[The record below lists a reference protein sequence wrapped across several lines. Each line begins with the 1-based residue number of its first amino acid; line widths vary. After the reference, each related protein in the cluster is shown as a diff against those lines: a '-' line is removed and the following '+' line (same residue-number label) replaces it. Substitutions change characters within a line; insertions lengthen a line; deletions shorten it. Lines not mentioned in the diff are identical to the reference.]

1 MLACTMAMAVKDPG
15 GAKLRTPSL
24 PIAGNLLRLLS
35 NARWAL
41 KLTWTT
47 NRVLT
52 VALVGIYFLQSILFA
67 AQALATR
74 GVIDTA
80 VGQLRTGSVVL
91 RPMLAWLTLAF
102 VATLADGLN
111 RLAQDYSSRRLEDDL
126 NLELNSMILIHTA
139 ELDVSFFESPSS
151 QDVLFRAKQNA
162 AGSLSRF
169 VGGTLNV
176 ISNLIQILSLLAIVV
191 AIEPLILI
199 VIVVAAVPYM
209 RFQWSLTQNRYG
221 LERSRATKRRWTQY
235 FVSSLTDSGSVPEAK
250 ILDLAPMMIK
260 KFRAMMTEFRDQ
272 DRGLLI
278 RSTRAAAIFSG
289 FATTAIYALFARVAL
304 RVLRGTS
311 TMGDLAIF
319 GAAAARLR
327 LTVEVEISSIAS
339 LLEQM
344 LNISN
349 LQELLA
355 AKPLIVSTAAP
366 TSPQQY
372 RGEIE
377 FEKVSFTYN
386 SSTQPALQ
394 DISLKVRAGE
404 TLAIVGENGSGK
416 TTLVKLMVRFY
427 DPTAGCV
434 RIDGQD
440 LKNIDPKDLQSR
452 IAFVFQNF
460 GRYEASVAEN
470 ISYGDWRNLADD
482 DAAQIE
488 RIATEAGIDEMIRRL
503 PAGYQTLVGRQFGGY
518 DLSIGQWQRVALARA
533 FARHASIVI
542 LDEPTSNLD
551 AQAEYEL
558 FMRCR
563 ALARGR
569 TTILVSHRF
578 STLRI
583 ADRIVVMERGR
594 IVEVGSHDELLR
606 NAGHYT
612 RLYDRAT
619 RSDRAASA

>member
-1 MLACTMAMAVKDPG
+1 
-15 GAKLRTPSL
+15 
-24 PIAGNLLRLLS
+24 
-35 NARWAL
+35 
-41 KLTWTT
+41 
-47 NRVLT
+47 
-52 VALVGIYFLQSILFA
+52 
-67 AQALATR
+67 
-74 GVIDTA
+74 
-80 VGQLRTGSVVL
+80 
-91 RPMLAWLTLAF
+91 
-102 VATLADGLN
+102 
-111 RLAQDYSSRRLEDDL
+111 
-126 NLELNSMILIHTA
+126 
-139 ELDVSFFESPSS
+139 
-151 QDVLFRAKQNA
+151 
-162 AGSLSRF
+162 
-169 VGGTLNV
+169 
-176 ISNLIQILSLLAIVV
+176 
-191 AIEPLILI
+191 
-199 VIVVAAVPYM
+199 
-209 RFQWSLTQNRYG
+209 
-221 LERSRATKRRWTQY
+221 
-235 FVSSLTDSGSVPEAK
+235 
-250 ILDLAPMMIK
+250 MMIK
-260 KFRAMMTEFRDQ
+260 KFRAMMAEFRDQ

-327 LTVEVEISSIAS
+327 LTVEGEITSVAS

-355 AKPLIVSTAAP
+355 AKPLIISAGATAF
-366 TSPQQY
+366 SHQY

-377 FEKVSFTYN
+377 FEGVSFTYN
-386 SSTQPALQ
+386 SSTEPALK
-394 DISLKVRAGE
+394 DISLTVRAGE

-434 RIDGQD
+434 RIDGRD
-440 LKNIDPKDLQSR
+440 LKSIDPKDLQSH
-452 IAFVFQNF
+452 ISFVFQNF

-470 ISYGDWRNLADD
+470 ISYGDWRQLAGE
-482 DAAQIE
+482 AEQIE
-488 RIATEAGIDEMIRRL
+488 RVATEAGIDEMIRRL
-503 PAGYQTLVGRQFGGY
+503 PAGYETLVGRQFGGY

-533 FARHASIVI
+533 FARHASLVI

-551 AQAEYEL
+551 TQAEYEL

-578 STLRI
+578 STVRI

-594 IVEVGSHDELLR
+594 IVEVGSHEELLR
-606 NAGHYT
+606 NAGHYS